1 MTQLTPQSGEVVFRL
16 DATLGKASDPP
27 VTDLVVSIARSTVVD
42 SNLQACLL
50 AALRRSAP
58 SLPSHKNK
66 KSKARR
72 HRFELAFEVRAAQP
86 VEPWLGFGRHFVPDQ
101 VLPAA
106 DPAAENDARRHL
118 EKAIALYETI
128 ALDAPDDP
136 VAALGLGWC
145 EAQRGGRPAALKAY
159 RRAFELAW
167 EKEQK
172 LLNRGL
178 GQVLVAEEAA
188 RALITLLDPKA
199 DEAEIDRLSGAAR
212 QMGGLIRPVT
222 PIVVPTVDGVG
233 LADVVD
239 PDAEVRFDLDGTG
252 RARAW
257 GWTRGAGAWLVYD
270 HDGQGRIDSAVQM
283 FGAVSFLAFWPTGY
297 DALAALDDDGDGALR
312 GAELVHLALWKDA
325 DGDGRSDVGE
335 VRPLTAWGITGLATA
350 FERDGDGQP
359 FAPRGVELV
368 GGGTRPSWDWTSKGR
383 PVALEGPPGAEGTSV
398 ASSGR

>member
-1 MTQLTPQSGEVVFRL
+1 MRWARTGQPFGNLALAAIENPTAECDADGLTQLTPQSGEVVFRL

-86 VEPWLGFGRHFVPDQ
+86 VEPWLGFGRH
-101 VLPAA
+101 
-106 DPAAENDARRHL
+106 L

-136 VAALGLGWC
+136 VPALGLGWC

-199 DEAEIDRLSGAAR
+199 DEAEIDQLSGAAR
-212 QMGGLIRPVT
+212 QMGGLIRPV
-222 PIVVPTVDGVG
+222 
-233 LADVVD
+233 
-239 PDAEVRFDLDGTG
+239 
-252 RARAW
+252 
-257 GWTRGAGAWLVYD
+257 
-270 HDGQGRIDSAVQM
+270 
-283 FGAVSFLAFWPTGY
+283 
-297 DALAALDDDGDGALR
+297 
-312 GAELVHLALWKDA
+312 
-325 DGDGRSDVGE
+325 
-335 VRPLTAWGITGLATA
+335 
-350 FERDGDGQP
+350 
-359 FAPRGVELV
+359 
-368 GGGTRPSWDWTSKGR
+368 
-383 PVALEGPPGAEGTSV
+383 
-398 ASSGR
+398 